1 MEINPVLSFR
11 SAGRVLAVLGS
22 GAGGKQ
28 ALPAKPAS
36 ARKVAVDRH
45 MAGLEAPRHADA
57 IGDRRKIEASAEA
70 PAPGALAV
78 YR

>member
-1 MEINPVLSFR
+1 
-11 SAGRVLAVLGS
+11 
-22 GAGGKQ
+22 
-28 ALPAKPAS
+28 
-36 ARKVAVDRH
+36 

-70 PAPGALAV
+70 SAPGALAV